1 MWVCGCARAAGRAA
15 ALSIEASSFALNT
28 VLCSPRDSH
37 VALVNGFEPVARL
50 YDVRQPGTALHE
62 LKGHSLPLGGRVKKV
77 HQPIFCAG
85 GALVALVGDRGTG
98 QLSLAHYSVATGAAA
113 GFDAL
118 GTDYFYTP
126 QDVGTTLGVVPPG
139 GRRADERVVISRG
152 RELHVFEPRWG

>member
-1 MWVCGCARAAGRAA
+1 MPVGSERATLALERAGD
-15 ALSIEASSFALNT
+15 
-28 VLCSPRDSH
+28 DSCVGDSG
-37 VALVNGFEPVARL
+37 VAVGFP
-50 YDVRQPGTALHE
+50 
-62 LKGHSLPLGGRVKKV
+62 
-77 HQPIFCAG
+77 
-85 GALVALVGDRGTG
+85 VGDRGTG